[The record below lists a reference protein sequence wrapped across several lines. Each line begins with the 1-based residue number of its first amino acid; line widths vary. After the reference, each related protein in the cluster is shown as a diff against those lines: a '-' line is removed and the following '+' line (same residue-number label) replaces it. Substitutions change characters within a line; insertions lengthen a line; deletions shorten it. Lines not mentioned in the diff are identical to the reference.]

1 MRFIFLRTLIA
12 VLATS
17 VGGCSSFID
26 KPEHF
31 PATTPE
37 DVSQTN
43 EVNGAIYQ
51 QNQNVPLFYNAVA
64 LHVGDVL
71 TVVLEESTAATKSA
85 TTTTK
90 KSTSATMPGLSV
102 AGLPLTHNG
111 VNITSASLNDASAF
125 DGEGASAQSNNL
137 TGYLSVTVSKRYSN
151 GNLQV
156 RGEKWITLNQGK
168 EFIQVQGIVRPV
180 DIGPDNS
187 VPSYRLADAKI
198 LYGGTGTL
206 ADANTKSWLAR
217 FFDSPFMPF

>member
-1 MRFIFLRTLIA
+1 MRRMYLRTLIA
-12 VLATS
+12 ALAMS
-17 VGGCSSFID
+17 LGGCSSFID

-31 PATTPE
+31 PATAPE
-37 DVSQTN
+37 DVSQGA
-43 EVNGAIYQ
+43 EINGAIFQ

-151 GNLQV
+151 GNLLV

-206 ADANTKSWLAR
+206 ADSNTKSWLAR
-217 FFDSPFMPF
+217 IFDSPWMPF

>member
-1 MRFIFLRTLIA
+1 MRFIFLRTLFA
-12 VLATS
+12 VLAS
-17 VGGCSSFID
+17 ALGGCSSFID

-37 DVSQTN
+37 DVSQAT
-43 EVNGAIYQ
+43 ELNGAIYQ

-125 DGEGASAQSNNL
+125 AGEGASAQSNNL

-217 FFDSPFMPF
+217 IFDSPWMPF